1 VRQTMPIILLCAFTL
16 TVGCAGGGAASRE
29 PAGPPWAA
37 ALGNWSG
44 PAWVEGEDM
53 QVGTVVSL
61 REESGTLTGTFG
73 VPEMGV
79 TGTPF
84 RDLIWDE
91 GDLTGWINF
100 SSPDGMYLR
109 ISFVLR
115 LDGDSL
121 AGSFDSDMV
130 GGIITLTRRK

>member
-1 VRQTMPIILLCAFTL
+1 MRQTITVSLLLTL
-16 TVGCAGGGAASRE
+16 LLTAACAGAPAASRE

-37 ALGNWSG
+37 VLGDWSG

-53 QVGTVVSL
+53 QVGTVVAL
-61 REESGTLTGTFG
+61 RDEGGTLTGTFG

-79 TGTPF
+79 NATPF
-84 RDLIWDE
+84 RDLTWEE
-91 GDLTGWINF
+91 GVVTGWVNF

-109 ISFVLR
+109 ISFHLR

-130 GGIITLTRRK
+130 GGVITLTRR